1 MDEEEALAKA
11 GPEGA
16 RLKRA
21 ADAEKLDNEQD
32 LNRRRGDPVLYGQI
46 VQLLHRASMRYV
58 RTSSTTTSRLEPRF
72 VACRCFALMS
82 ISNTLYRDLNVSY
95 WSLFS
100 HLRVDLHE
108 ETTKHSWFKIMPRYK
123 VHAEGDRIRMNDQVR
138 VCVFLI

>member
-72 VACRCFALMS
+72 VVCRCFALMS
-82 ISNTLYRDLNVSY
+82 ISNTLCRDLNVSY
-95 WSLFS
+95 WSCLVTFALTFMRRPRNTLGS
-100 HLRVDLHE
+100 KSCLV
-108 ETTKHSWFKIMPRYK
+108 TKCMLK
-123 VHAEGDRIRMNDQVR
+123 VIAFE
-138 VCVFLI
+138 